1 MLLMWRSVC
10 VPQGVSTH
18 IKLKAAG
25 ELQDSGKREVYFEA
39 NGVPR
44 VVEVVDKKSLEVL
57 GKTAIREKVRRTG
70 LYAEQADMIGQPW
83 LGRWMLTGT
92 LPSQRLRALLNVFHT
107 RTHLA

>member
-1 MLLMWRSVC
+1 MFAACVVLCLLH
-10 VPQGVSTH
+10 QGVSTH

-44 VVEVVDKKSLEVL
+44 VVEVIDKKSLEVL

-70 LYAEQADMIGQPW
+70 S
-83 LGRWMLTGT
+83 LGW
-92 LPSQRLRALLNVFHT
+92 LRAGQASSPWKRF
-107 RTHLA
+107 THAHNPC